1 MSTKLISLHSFYPK
15 PLFWSAPYHSKMKH
29 TVFTRFIA
37 ADGSKITGI
46 NAAVNQKNAVLIRG
60 LKQRFKTQFNFVIYT
75 IQTTIVPEQKG
86 QTLERRHTHTWPV
99 PGSKIVGSAK
109 LRIKREHE
117 NKTGGNWTEEDR
129 QRPLFPR
136 SRAYTFGCLTLT
148 RHPYYLR
155 AWNRLTHVVQRRTHP
170 GKNRASS
177 LSSGRVLLCTR

>member
-1 MSTKLISLHSFYPK
+1 MSSLGAPDETHRIHSIHRRGWKQNY
-15 PLFWSAPYHSKMKH
+15 
-29 TVFTRFIA
+29 R
-37 ADGSKITGI
+37 I

-60 LKQRFKTQFNFVIYT
+60 LKQKNSVQLCNIHHPDNDCPWAKRPDIRTQTYT
-75 IQTTIVPEQKG
+75 Y
-86 QTLERRHTHTWPV
+86 LACSRR
-99 PGSKIVGSAK
+99 SVGSAK

-117 NKTGGNWTEEDR
+117 NKTGGNWREEDR

-136 SRAYTFGCLTLT
+136 SRAYIFGCLTLT

-155 AWNRLTHVVQRRTHP
+155 AWNRLTHMVQRRTHP